1 MPQVFVKDPP
11 AALGGQV
18 DFKAVFEAAGI
29 DDEQAG
35 RVARAQELLA
45 SLPGE
50 TPAPV
55 RKQIVEASLTAFGVS
70 IDKIIEG
77 GVAEIQA
84 LEGYI
89 RTGAADTQTLLAESA
104 ARIKKFEDEIQRIRT
119 VMDQRVQEQQAVTK
133 ACNEQEAG
141 HPADPGVLRAGGGC
155 ARRAGRLDTPG
166 RGRGPGRTCF
176 SQGEVTS
183 MAGGGFFAR
192 LGNLWR
198 GFLSLWISD
207 VEKQHPEIAYE
218 NAINS
223 MIAKYTKLKTATAA
237 IIRRREDID
246 TRNQKARSDL
256 AEVQGQLAAALD
268 TNQDD
273 LAVVLIQ
280 KKNALEKELAELRAE
295 LDLAQKDADS
305 AKSSLITVQSEI
317 KKLKSER
324 DSMLA
329 KMQSAQARIKIQEQL
344 DGLSVDA
351 EVKAL
356 DNVREHIKTTI
367 AEANLGRELS
377 ESSLDSRLD
386 ALRNQAG
393 DVQARQQLAEMK
405 AKRAAQQAAQ
415 GQKTL

>member
-1 MPQVFVKDPP
+1 MS
-11 AALGGQV
+11 
-18 DFKAVFEAAGI
+18 E
-29 DDEQAG
+29 
-35 RVARAQELLA
+35 
-45 SLPGE
+45 
-50 TPAPV
+50 
-55 RKQIVEASLTAFGVS
+55 
-70 IDKIIEG
+70 
-77 GVAEIQA
+77 
-84 LEGYI
+84 
-89 RTGAADTQTLLAESA
+89 
-104 ARIKKFEDEIQRIRT
+104 
-119 VMDQRVQEQQAVTK
+119 
-133 ACNEQEAG
+133 
-141 HPADPGVLRAGGGC
+141 
-155 ARRAGRLDTPG
+155 
-166 RGRGPGRTCF
+166 
-176 SQGEVTS
+176 
-183 MAGGGFFAR
+183 GGFFRR

-223 MIAKYTKLKTATAA
+223 MVAKYTRLKSATAA

-246 TRNQKARSDL
+246 TRNQKAKSDL
-256 AEVQGQLAAALD
+256 ADVEAQLAAALE

-280 KKNALEKELAELRAE
+280 KKNALEKELAELRDE

-317 KKLKSER
+317 RKLKSER

-356 DNVREHIKTTI
+356 DNVRDHIKTTI

-377 ESSLDSRLD
+377 ESSLDSRLA
-386 ALRNQAG
+386 ALSNQAG

-405 AKRAAQQAAQ
+405 AQRAAQQAAQ

>member
-1 MPQVFVKDPP
+1 
-11 AALGGQV
+11 
-18 DFKAVFEAAGI
+18 
-29 DDEQAG
+29 
-35 RVARAQELLA
+35 
-45 SLPGE
+45 
-50 TPAPV
+50 
-55 RKQIVEASLTAFGVS
+55 
-70 IDKIIEG
+70 
-77 GVAEIQA
+77 
-84 LEGYI
+84 
-89 RTGAADTQTLLAESA
+89 
-104 ARIKKFEDEIQRIRT
+104 
-119 VMDQRVQEQQAVTK
+119 
-133 ACNEQEAG
+133 
-141 HPADPGVLRAGGGC
+141 
-155 ARRAGRLDTPG
+155 
-166 RGRGPGRTCF
+166 
-176 SQGEVTS
+176 

-223 MIAKYTKLKTATAA
+223 MIAKFTKLKTATAA

-246 TRNQKARSDL
+246 ARNGKARSDL

-280 KKNALEKELAELRAE
+280 KKNALEKELAELRDE

-317 KKLKSER
+317 KKLKAER

-329 KMQSAQARIKIQEQL
+329 KMHSAQARIKIQEQL

-356 DNVREHIKTTI
+356 DNVRDHIKTTI

-377 ESSLDSRLD
+377 ESSLDTRLE

>member
-1 MPQVFVKDPP
+1 
-11 AALGGQV
+11 
-18 DFKAVFEAAGI
+18 
-29 DDEQAG
+29 
-35 RVARAQELLA
+35 
-45 SLPGE
+45 
-50 TPAPV
+50 
-55 RKQIVEASLTAFGVS
+55 
-70 IDKIIEG
+70 
-77 GVAEIQA
+77 
-84 LEGYI
+84 
-89 RTGAADTQTLLAESA
+89 
-104 ARIKKFEDEIQRIRT
+104 
-119 VMDQRVQEQQAVTK
+119 
-133 ACNEQEAG
+133 
-141 HPADPGVLRAGGGC
+141 
-155 ARRAGRLDTPG
+155 
-166 RGRGPGRTCF
+166 
-176 SQGEVTS
+176 
-183 MAGGGFFAR
+183 MAGGGLFAR

-223 MIAKYTKLKTATAA
+223 MIAKYTKLKSATAA

-246 TRNQKARSDL
+246 ARNQKAKSEM
-256 AEVQGQLAAALD
+256 AEVEGQLAAALD

-273 LAVVLIQ
+273 LAVVLLQ
-280 KKNALEKELAELRAE
+280 KKNELEKELAELRGE

-305 AKSSLITVQSEI
+305 AKSSLITVQAEI
-317 KKLKSER
+317 KKLKAER

-367 AEANLGRELS
+367 AEATLGRELS
-377 ESSLDSRLD
+377 ESSLDARLD

-393 DVQARQQLAEMK
+393 DVQARQQLAELK